1 MLGQASLKLTQDINK
16 LKRGIIMKKIL
27 IAIIMIITVLSLVA
41 CGGDTTEPN
50 EVSAD
55 VSSVNMQEV
64 YDSYASYLPEMV
76 ILEEK
81 SMLNKYG
88 VDATKCV
95 QSIVANCN
103 DGLKSDEIWL
113 IEAVDADAAAE
124 IADLAKSRVE
134 REAEETKNYA
144 PDQYAIVEKA
154 EIIQDGNNVVL
165 IISPDVDTLVELYN
179 SAKA

>member
-1 MLGQASLKLTQDINK
+1 
-16 LKRGIIMKKIL
+16 MKKIL
-27 IAIIMIITVLSLVA
+27 IAIIMIIVMLSLVA
-41 CGGDTTEPN
+41 CGGETTDTPETPEN
-50 EVSAD
+50 TST
-55 VSSVNMQEV
+55 VNMQEV

-81 SMLNKYG
+81 GMMNKYG
-88 VDATKCV
+88 VDATKCNQV
-95 QSIVANCN
+95 IIANCN

-124 IADLAKSRVE
+124 IADLANSRVE

>member
-1 MLGQASLKLTQDINK
+1 
-16 LKRGIIMKKIL
+16 MKKIL
-27 IAIIMIITVLSLVA
+27 VAIIMIIAMLSLVA
-41 CGGDTTEPN
+41 CGGETKDKTETPEN
-50 EVSAD
+50 TST
-55 VSSVNMQEV
+55 VNMQEV

-81 SMLNKYG
+81 AMMNKYG
-88 VDATKCV
+88 VDATKCTQV
-95 QSIVANCN
+95 IVANCS

-124 IADLAKSRVE
+124 IAELAKSRVE
-134 REAEETKNYA
+134 REGEETKSYA
-144 PDQYAIVEKA
+144 PEQYAIVEKA

-165 IISPDVDTLVELYN
+165 IISPDVDTLVGLYN